1 MTVPWSKFRFP
12 EEGTSCFIALRQL
25 GYDSMSYL
33 LRVTLKNR
41 YEYGREKGWNVY
53 SAHPDTEG
61 SYIGTLQCFQKKRV
75 DFPYLETSLSFRYTE
90 YYGHPMSRYPCLG
103 EDSVPYG
110 EVTLHYTMEE

>member
-1 MTVPWSKFRFP
+1 MNNTTEKRMYKPWKQFRFP
-12 EEGTSCFIALRQL
+12 EEGTPCIIAHRQL

-33 LRVTLKNR
+33 QCVTLKNR
-41 YEYGREKGWNVY
+41 YEDEGQKTWNVY
-53 SAHPDTEG
+53 STHPDTEG

-90 YYGHPMSRYPCLG
+90 YYGEEG
-103 EDSVPYG
+103 SVPFG